1 MRKSLVFA
9 LLLLLSACA
18 TWEKVEGDKAAI
30 IIKDKYSLTAPEGW
44 VRAPYMA
51 GDVFLSRDGPL
62 LNTITANEVVHD
74 KALPNTKRKTSADML
89 PQDFAEL
96 LIAELRSGSATSNL
110 EVVSNKPALIDN
122 QTAIRLDVRWKN
134 DRGLPIER
142 LIYATLTPKGRLL
155 LIYEAPGLVYFPKG
169 LADFESMIKSVRLL
183 GGSS

>member
-74 KALPNTKRKTSADML
+74 KALL